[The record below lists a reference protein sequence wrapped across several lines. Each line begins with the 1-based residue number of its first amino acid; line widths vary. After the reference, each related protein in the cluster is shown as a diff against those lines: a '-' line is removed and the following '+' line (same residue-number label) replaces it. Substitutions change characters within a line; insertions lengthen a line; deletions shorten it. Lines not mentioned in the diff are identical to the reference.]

1 MGRWLVANGDLGSK
15 GTPQRHHDGSL
26 ASGRWEVLTLL
37 MRGEMSRMRSVAI
50 LPGLTGLT

>member
-1 MGRWLVANGDLGSK
+1 VGRWLVANGDLGSK